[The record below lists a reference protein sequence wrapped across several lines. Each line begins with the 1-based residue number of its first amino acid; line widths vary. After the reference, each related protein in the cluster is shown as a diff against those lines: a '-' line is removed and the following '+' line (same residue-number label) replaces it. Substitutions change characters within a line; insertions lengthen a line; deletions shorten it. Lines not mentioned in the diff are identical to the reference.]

1 MKVLEKYI
9 ITYLKRFLFYFCVGI
24 NHNEMR
30 KWFVIFFLCNVWAIL
45 AQENFM
51 YWIQFKHKN
60 QNRFSIDRP
69 EEFLS
74 QQSILR
80 RNKHNIPIDSTDL
93 PVNNLYVDSIVRLTD
108 GVIKCSSKWLNG
120 ITLVINDTSSFYKV
134 RNLSFVKNIELT
146 KTISSQQKIASMPD
160 KLQTETSPDEQMAID
175 QKAVHNLPFLHNLG
189 FDGEGMKIAVID
201 GGFYHVNTLS
211 AFDDLQLIGTR
222 DFVSP
227 SADIFEQHSHGM
239 HVLSIMAANL
249 PGKMVGTAPR
259 ASYLLLR
266 SEDTSQEYK
275 AETDFWVSAIE
286 YADSIGVD
294 LVNSSLG
301 YSNFDHDFMNFSYS
315 DLNGKN
321 ARISIAA
328 TIAAHKGILV
338 INSAGNEGGNPW
350 HYICAPADADSIITV
365 GGIDSNLNHV
375 EYSSYGP
382 TYDGRIKPTL
392 SAIGKATAYIDTE
405 GNVSGGN
412 GTSFSAPILCGLA
425 ACLWQAFPELSNME
439 IIDLLINNSSQSNSP
454 DNMLGYGIPDVQRA
468 FYSQTAIEKVKTNNS
483 VQIFPTPFNDEL
495 NIIIPS
501 NDAYELEIINPQ
513 GVTIYKKHITSSEIL
528 RTSQLKQGFYLIRL
542 KGKTNSYFFKTIKN

>member
-1 MKVLEKYI
+1 MKILEKHI
-9 ITYLKRFLFYFCVGI
+9 ISYLKRFLFYFCVEI

-51 YWIQFKHKN
+51 FWIQFKHKT
-60 QNRFSIDRP
+60 QTAFSIERP

-80 RNKHNIPIDSTDL
+80 RDKHNIPIDSTDL
-93 PVNNLYVDSIVRLTD
+93 PVNKIYIDSIVQLTN
-108 GVIKCSSKWLNG
+108 GKIKCSSKWLNG
-120 ITLVINDTSSFYKV
+120 ITLALNDTSNFYKV

-146 KTISSQQKIASMPD
+146 KNIPSQQKITSMPN
-160 KLQTETSPDEQMAID
+160 KLQTEISPDEQMAID
-175 QKAVHNLPFLHNLG
+175 QKAIHNLPFLHNLG
-189 FDGEGMKIAVID
+189 FTGEGMKIAVID
-201 GGFYHVNTLS
+201 GGFYHVNSIT
-211 AFDDLQLIGTR
+211 AFNNLKLIGTR
-222 DFVSP
+222 DFVS
-227 SADIFEQHSHGM
+227 SSSDIFERHSHGM

-249 PGKMVGTAPR
+249 PEKMVGTAPQ

-321 ARISIAA
+321 ARISVAA
-328 TIAAHKGILV
+328 TMAARKGILV
-338 INSAGNEGGNPW
+338 VNSAGNEGLNPW

-365 GGIDSNLNHV
+365 GGIDSNLNHF

-392 SAIGKATAYIDTE
+392 STIGSSTAYIDTE

-412 GTSFSAPILCGLA
+412 GTSFSAPILCGIA
-425 ACLWQAFPELSNME
+425 ACLWQAFPEMSNME

-454 DNMLGYGIPDVQRA
+454 DNMLGYGIPDIQKA
-468 FYSQTAIEKVKTNNS
+468 FYSQTAIEKVKTNHS
-483 VQIFPTPFNDEL
+483 VQLFPTPFNDEL
-495 NIIIPS
+495 NVVIPS
-501 NDAYELEIINPQ
+501 NDAYELEIINLQ
-513 GVTIYKKHITSSEIL
+513 GFTIYKKHITASE
-528 RTSQLKQGFYLIRL
+528 TLKTNSLKKGGYLIRL
-542 KGKTNSYFFKTIKN
+542 KGKTNNYYFKTIKN